1 MREMNDYELVS
12 LAQENN
18 EEAGEILYRKYQ
30 PLILKKSNK
39 YFKYMQNKGVELTDL
54 IQECTIGF
62 EEAIQQFNES
72 DNTSFYTFVCVCIDR
87 QLMSAALKFSRGKH
101 KILNEAISFDGLAD
115 ENNILDFIPDNSS
128 DPFLRIVSMENKEEI
143 RKSAKKILTDYEYKV
158 FEYRIQGYNN
168 KDIAIMLNKDSKA
181 IGNTIQRIRMKIS
194 KIKESW

>member
-72 DNTSFYTFVCVCIDR
+72 DNTSFYTFASICMDR
-87 QLMSAALKFSRGKH
+87 QLMSELTRQNRDKYRF
-101 KILNEAISFDGLAD
+101 LNEAIPLESIDGDDEGSLINCIGDNRNNPEEGLLLD
-115 ENNILDFIPDNSS
+115 ENFKEIYLK
-128 DPFLRIVSMENKEEI
+128 IVNK
-143 RKSAKKILTDYEYKV
+143 LTDFEECV
-158 FEYRIQGYNN
+158 FRLRLQDFDYQE
-168 KDIAIMLNKDSKA
+168 IALIMDRDTKSIDNA
-181 IGNTIQRIRMKIS
+181 IQRIRMKI
-194 KIKESW
+194 KDII

>member
-62 EEAIQQFNES
+62 EEAIQQFNER
-72 DNTSFYTFVCVCIDR
+72 DNTSFYTFASICMDR
-87 QLMSAALKFSRGKH
+87 QLMSELTRQNRDKYRF
-101 KILNEAISFDGLAD
+101 LNEAVPLESIDGDDEGSLINCIGDNRNNPEEGLLLD
-115 ENNILDFIPDNSS
+115 ENFKEIYLKITNKLTDFEECVFRLRLQDFDYHEIASILDKD
-128 DPFLRIVSMENKEEI
+128 
-143 RKSAKKILTDYEYKV
+143 RKSIDNA
-158 FEYRIQGYNN
+158 
-168 KDIAIMLNKDSKA
+168 
-181 IGNTIQRIRMKIS
+181 IQRIRG
-194 KIKESW
+194 KIKGII

>member
-62 EEAIQQFNES
+62 EEAIQQFNEN
-72 DNTSFYTFVCVCIDR
+72 DNTSFYTFASICMDR
-87 QLMSAALKFSRGKH
+87 QLMSELTRQNRDKYRF
-101 KILNEAISFDGLAD
+101 LNEAIPLESIDGDDEGSLINCIGDNRNNPEEGLLLD
-115 ENNILDFIPDNSS
+115 ENFKEIYLKIA
-128 DPFLRIVSMENKEEI
+128 NK
-143 RKSAKKILTDYEYKV
+143 LTDFEECV
-158 FEYRIQGYNN
+158 FRLRLQDFDYHE
-168 KDIAIMLNKDSKA
+168 IASI
-181 IGNTIQRIRMKIS
+181 
-194 KIKESW
+194 

>member
-72 DNTSFYTFVCVCIDR
+72 DNTSFYTFASICMDR
-87 QLMSAALKFSRGKH
+87 QLMSELTRQNRDKYRF
-101 KILNEAISFDGLAD
+101 LNEAIPLESIDGDD
-115 ENNILDFIPDNSS
+115 EGSLINCIGDNRNNPEKGLLLNEDFKELY
-128 DPFLRIVSMENKEEI
+128 LRVVDK
-143 RKSAKKILTDYEYKV
+143 LTDFEECV
-158 FEYRIQGYNN
+158 FRLKLQDFDYQE
-168 KDIAIMLNKDSKA
+168 IALIMDRDTKSIDNA
-181 IGNTIQRIRMKIS
+181 IQRIRMKI
-194 KIKESW
+194 KDII